1 MTFSTQILVVLV
13 IGRVVEKHYQDLGG
27 ERHQYGISTI
37 VAQTSFQGET
47 SVGITNCHLLL
58 PQLQHLQ
65 YKCPNPISSS
75 GIFPQNPA
83 MKSLKTTT
91 GN

>member
-13 IGRVVEKHYQDLGG
+13 IGRVVEKHYQDLGS

-65 YKCPNPISSS
+65 YKCPNPISYE
-75 GIFPQNPA
+75 IIADYNRQ
-83 MKSLKTTT
+83 LK
-91 GN
+91 

>member
-47 SVGITNCHLLL
+47 SVGITNCQLLL

-65 YKCPNPISSS
+65 YKCPNPISSP